1 MQRVHLQCI
10 VPPIVRAAGVIYCGT
25 VGPMYQP
32 PTPPSCSECATKSEA
47 PGSNAGAQSSS
58 RMWRS
63 STGKMRIDTLSASI
77 ISSPGEQKTILLDH
91 RKKEATVIP
100 TPPASQAPPAGIPK
114 PSGGAPSPVPLQVQ
128 DLGKSLIEGHEVE
141 GKRYVLPAAQKPPAP
156 AMPKMPQLPQM
167 PKPPQA
173 PAPPQAQPPKA
184 PALPKP
190 PQPTI
195 AEVWTSVKLK
205 IPVLAKVTSS
215 LGSQT
220 TYCKPTST
228 VEPHPSLFEIPA
240 GYKLK
245 KS

>member
-1 MQRVHLQCI
+1 MD
-10 VPPIVRAAGVIYCGT
+10 
-25 VGPMYQP
+25 QP

-47 PGSNAGAQSSS
+47 PGGNAGNAPPQSSS

-63 STGKMRIDTLSASI
+63 SAGKMRIDTPSASI
-77 ISSPGEQKTILLDH
+77 ISSPADQKTILLDH
-91 RKKEATVIP
+91 VKKEAMVIP
-100 TPPASQAPPAGIPK
+100 TPPASGTAPAGSPKMPSGAPAAPPM
-114 PSGGAPSPVPLQVQ
+114 QVQ

-141 GKRYVLPAAQKPPAP
+141 GKRYVLPPAQKPKPP
-156 AMPKMPQLPQM
+156 AMPKMPQLPGI
-167 PKPPQA
+167 PKA
-173 PAPPQAQPPKA
+173 PPKA
-184 PALPKP
+184 PPAPAAPQSPKAPPPPKP
-190 PQPTI
+190 PQPTV

-205 IPVLAKVTSS
+205 TPVLTKVTSS

-228 VEPHPSLFEIPA
+228 DEPHPSLFEIPP

>member
-1 MQRVHLQCI
+1 
-10 VPPIVRAAGVIYCGT
+10 
-25 VGPMYQP
+25 
-32 PTPPSCSECATKSEA
+32 
-47 PGSNAGAQSSS
+47 
-58 RMWRS
+58 MWRS
-63 STGKMRIDTLSASI
+63 STGKMRIDTPSASI
-77 ISSPGEQKTILLDH
+77 ISSPADQKTILLDH
-91 RKKEATVIP
+91 VKKEAMVIP
-100 TPPASQAPPAGIPK
+100 MPPASGTPLSGSPKMPSGAPAPPM
-114 PSGGAPSPVPLQVQ
+114 QVQ

-156 AMPKMPQLPQM
+156 PMPKMPQLPQM
-167 PKPPQA
+167 PKAPQAPKPPQA
-173 PAPPQAQPPKA
+173 PQLPKVPP
-184 PALPKP
+184 LPKP

-205 IPVLAKVTSS
+205 TPVLTKVTSA

-228 VEPHPSLFEIPA
+228 DEPHPSLFEIPA